1 MTKEQ
6 VLERIKTLE
15 TEREQL
21 KATLLAYDGALQESR
36 HWLEQLDKV

>member
-1 MTKEQ
+1 MTKEEIQ
-6 VLERIKTLE
+6 DRIKTLE

-21 KATLLAYDGALQESR
+21 RATLLAYDGALQESK